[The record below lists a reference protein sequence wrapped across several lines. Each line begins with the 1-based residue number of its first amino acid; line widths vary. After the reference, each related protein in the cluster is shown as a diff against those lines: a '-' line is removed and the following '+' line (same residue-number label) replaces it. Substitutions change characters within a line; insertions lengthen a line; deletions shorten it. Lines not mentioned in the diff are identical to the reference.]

1 MDSPFLFNKYVTGKN
16 FVGRRSDCVTLASM
30 LSHGNSVA
38 IWEPPKS
45 GKMSAIQQSLY
56 SLRQSGYS
64 FILCELDL
72 LNIRTPQ
79 QFVRKLAGS
88 LIQAAASTPE
98 GIASLSSE
106 CLGQTSLVFDPV
118 SYSDTG
124 ELFPGSFPLS
134 EEENREVLELPYRLA
149 EMLNTGVIVILK
161 EFQNIDSDAGERLF
175 KTMEKVLAAHRN
187 QVSPFCSWVFTGSRY
202 NAMESIFGRRRYF
215 WNLAERFSLSEIS
228 DSELAD
234 HVLKGFMSGGKVID
248 RELLAGVC
256 RLLRNNIW
264 YVNHFFFICDSLSKG
279 FISENI
285 LNDALSCLI
294 SVHEPRFK
302 AVMNDLTDF
311 QERLLRA
318 VIDGHTKFSSTDVI
332 EKYALNSSANVKR
345 LKDALMKKEVI
356 AFDEKDEPW
365 ILDPLF
371 EYWLRKVYFKTV

>member
-30 LSHGNSVA
+30 LSHGNNVA

-72 LNIRTPQ
+72 LNIRAPQ
-79 QFVRKLAGS
+79 QFVRKLAGC

-215 WNLAERFSLSEIS
+215 WNLAERFQLSEIS

>member
-30 LSHGNSVA
+30 LSHGNNVA

-88 LIQAAASTPE
+88 LILAAASTPE

-215 WNLAERFSLSEIS
+215 WNLAERFQLSEIS
-228 DSELAD
+228 DSELTD

>member
-30 LSHGNSVA
+30 LSHGNNVA

-88 LIQAAASTPE
+88 LILAAASTPE

-215 WNLAERFSLSEIS
+215 WNLAERFQLSEIS

-302 AVMNDLTDF
+302 DVMNDLTDF

>member
-1 MDSPFLFNKYVTGKN
+1 M
-16 FVGRRSDCVTLASM
+16 
-30 LSHGNSVA
+30 
-38 IWEPPKS
+38 
-45 GKMSAIQQSLY
+45 
-56 SLRQSGYS
+56 
-64 FILCELDL
+64 
-72 LNIRTPQ
+72 
-79 QFVRKLAGS
+79 RKLAGS

-175 KTMEKVLAAHRN
+175 KTMEKALAAHRN
-187 QVSPFCSWVFTGSRY
+187 QASPFCSWVFTGSRY